1 MTWAEIVCSRGKG
14 ERALQEITPAATR
27 TPGSG
32 GFREA
37 TRELK
42 SLTGSLERKLL
53 LWLAARLPPW
63 VNSDHLT
70 ALGLLAMVAAGGC
83 YALSRRDPRWL
94 HLVNVL
100 LVVNWFGDSLDGTLA
115 RHRNRLRPRYGFYVD
130 HIVDMY
136 GFLAL
141 LAGLAV
147 SPYMSRWV
155 ALGLLVVYYM
165 LSIHIYLSTYTE
177 GVFKIAYGKVGGTE
191 LRLIMIVGNLL
202 LLVHP
207 RLTVAGRSYALYDLA
222 GALAIAG
229 LAVTLVVS
237 TLRSTR
243 RLYQLERLDPPAM
256 TRPSDAGPRP
266 S

>member
-1 MTWAEIVCSRGKG
+1 LYALGKQ
-14 ERALQEITPAATR
+14 ERSLQETTSKPAVPAA
-27 TPGSG
+27 PAAPG

-42 SLTGSLERKLL
+42 SLTGSLERRALY
-53 LWLAARLPPW
+53 WLAARLPPW

-70 ALGLLAMVAAGGC
+70 ALGLLAMVGAGAG
-83 YALSRRDPRWL
+83 YALTRYDARWL
-94 HLVNVL
+94 HAVNVL

-115 RHRNRLRPRYGFYVD
+115 RFRNRLRPRYGFYVD

-136 GFLAL
+136 AFFAL

-155 ALGLLVVYYM
+155 AFGLLVVYYM

-191 LRLIMIVGNLL
+191 LRLILIVGNLVL
-202 LLVHP
+202 LAQPYV
-207 RLTVAGRSYALYDLA
+207 TVDGRSFALYDVA
-222 GALAIAG
+222 GVLAIAG
-229 LAVTLVVS
+229 MAVTLIVS
-237 TLRSTR
+237 TVGSTR
-243 RLYQLERLDPPAM
+243 RLYELERLDPL
-256 TRPSDAGPRP
+256 AGPRP
-266 S
+266 KNAGPHPS

>member
-1 MTWAEIVCSRGKG
+1 LYAVGKQ
-14 ERALQEITPAATR
+14 ERALQEITSPTK
-27 TPGSG
+27 PPPG

-42 SLTGSLERKLL
+42 SLTGSLERKVLY
-53 LWLAARLPPW
+53 WLAARLPPW

-70 ALGLLAMVAAGGC
+70 VLGFLAMAAAGAC
-83 YALSRRDPRWL
+83 YALTLYDPRWL
-94 HLVNVL
+94 HAVNVF

-115 RHRNRLRPRYGFYVD
+115 RYRNRLRPRYGFYVD

-136 GFLAL
+136 GFLVL
-141 LAGLAV
+141 FAGLAV

-155 ALGLLVVYYM
+155 ASGLLVVYYM

-191 LRLIMIVGNLL
+191 LRLILIVGNLIL
-202 LLVHP
+202 LAHP
-207 RLTVAGRSYALYDLA
+207 RVTLAGRSYALYDVA
-222 GALAIAG
+222 GTLAIAG
-229 LAVTLVVS
+229 MAVTLVVS

-243 RLYQLERLDPPAM
+243 RLYELERNDGPAGP
-256 TRPSDAGPRP
+256 RAPDAGPRP

>member
-1 MTWAEIVCSRGKG
+1 
-14 ERALQEITPAATR
+14 LQENTSPAKA
-27 TPGSG
+27 PAPG
-32 GFREA
+32 GFPEA

-42 SLTGSLERKLL
+42 SLTGSLERRALY
-53 LWLAARLPPW
+53 WLAARLPPG

-70 ALGLLAMVAAGGC
+70 VLGFLAMVAAGAC
-83 YALSRRDPRWL
+83 YALTHYDPRWL
-94 HLVNVL
+94 HAVNLL

-141 LAGLAV
+141 LSGLGV

-191 LRLIMIVGNLL
+191 LRLILIVGNLV
-202 LLVHP
+202 LLVQP
-207 RLTVAGRSYALYDLA
+207 CLTLAGRSYALYDIA

-229 LAVTLVVS
+229 MAVTLVRS
-237 TLRSTR
+237 TLQSTR
-243 RLYQLERLDPPAM
+243 RLYELEKL
-256 TRPSDAGPRP
+256 
-266 S
+266 

>member
-1 MTWAEIVCSRGKG
+1 LYALPGK
-14 ERALQEITPAATR
+14 ERALQEIRPAAKAA
-27 TPGSG
+27 GSG

-42 SLTGSLERKLL
+42 SLTGSLELKALY
-53 LWLAARLPPW
+53 WLAARLPPW

-70 ALGLLAMVAAGGC
+70 VLGFLAMVAAGAC
-83 YALSRRDPRWL
+83 YALTRYDPIWL

-141 LAGLAV
+141 LGGLAV

-155 ALGLLVVYYM
+155 AFGLLVIYYM

-191 LRLIMIVGNLL
+191 LRLILIAGNFV
-202 LLVHP
+202 LLVQP
-207 RLTVAGRSYALYDLA
+207 CVPVAGRSYALYDLA
-222 GALAIAG
+222 GTLAIAG
-229 LAVTLVVS
+229 LAVTLVAS

-243 RLYQLERLDPPAM
+243 RLYRLERLDNPPTLRA
-256 TRPSDAGPRP
+256 SDAGPRP

>member
-1 MTWAEIVCSRGKG
+1 ME
-14 ERALQEITPAATR
+14 TP
-27 TPGSG
+27 SG

-42 SLTGSLERKLL
+42 SLTGAFEKKVLVA
-53 LWLAARLPPW
+53 LAARLPAS

-70 ALGLLAMVAAGGC
+70 LLGFVAMVAAGAA
-83 YALSRRDPRWL
+83 YALTRYDERWL
-94 HLVNVL
+94 HAVNVL

-136 GFLAL
+136 GFFALLSGLAL
-141 LAGLAV
+141 
-147 SPYMSRWV
+147 SPYMTRWV

-177 GVFKIAYGKVGGTE
+177 GIFKIAYGKVGGTE
-191 LRLIMIVGNLL
+191 LRIILIVGNLIL
-202 LLVHP
+202 LGNPYV
-207 RLTVAGRSYALYDLA
+207 TVGGQSYALYDVA
-222 GALAIAG
+222 GAFAIAG
-229 LAVTLVVS
+229 MAVTLVAS

-243 RLYQLERLDPPAM
+243 RLYELERLDPLPG
-256 TRPSDAGPRP
+256 RPSDAGSRP

>member
-1 MTWAEIVCSRGKG
+1 LYALAGK
-14 ERALQEITPAATR
+14 EDALPEITTPPAKAPAAAA
-27 TPGSG
+27 
-32 GFREA
+32 FREA
-37 TRELK
+37 SRELK
-42 SLTGSLERKLL
+42 SLTGSLERRALY
-53 LWLAARLPPW
+53 WLAARLPPW

-70 ALGLLAMVAAGGC
+70 ALGVLAMIAAGGC

-141 LAGLAV
+141 LAGLAL

-155 ALGLLVVYYM
+155 AFGLLVVYYM
-165 LSIHIYLSTYTE
+165 FSIHIYLSTYTE

-191 LRLIMIVGNLL
+191 LRLILIAGNLL
-202 LLVHP
+202 LLVQP
-207 RLTVAGRSYALYDLA
+207 CVTVAGRSYALYDLA
-222 GALAIAG
+222 GTLAIAG
-229 LAVTLVVS
+229 LAVTLVAATV
-237 TLRSTR
+237 RSTR
-243 RLYQLERLDPPAM
+243 RLYELERLDPPTAA
-256 TRPSDAGPRP
+256 RPSDAGPRP

>member
-1 MTWAEIVCSRGKG
+1 LYALAGK
-14 ERALQEITPAATR
+14 ERALQEITPAAKA
-27 TPGSG
+27 PGSG

-42 SLTGSLERKLL
+42 SLTGSLERKVLY
-53 LWLAARLPPW
+53 WFAARLPPW

-70 ALGLLAMVAAGGC
+70 VLGFLAMVAAGAC
-83 YALSRRDPRWL
+83 YAFTRYDPRWL
-94 HLVNVL
+94 HAVNVL

-115 RHRNRLRPRYGFYVD
+115 RHRNRSRPRYGFYVD

-141 LAGLAV
+141 LGGLAI

-155 ALGLLVVYYM
+155 AFGLLIVYYM

-191 LRLIMIVGNLL
+191 LRLILIAGNFV
-202 LLVHP
+202 LLVQP
-207 RLTVAGRSYALYDLA
+207 CVTVAGRCYALYDLA
-222 GALAIAG
+222 GTLAIAG
-229 LAVTLVVS
+229 VAVTLVAS
-237 TLRSTR
+237 TLGSTR
-243 RLYQLERLDPPAM
+243 RLYQLERLDAPAT
-256 TRPSDAGPRP
+256 TRSSDAGPRP

>member
-1 MTWAEIVCSRGKG
+1 MLSPNTQ
-14 ERALQEITPAATR
+14 ERPLQETTPPARPPA
-27 TPGSG
+27 PV

-42 SLTGSLERKLL
+42 SLTGSLERRVLY
-53 LWLAARLPPW
+53 WLAARLPPR

-70 ALGLLAMVAAGGC
+70 VLGFVAMVAAGAC
-83 YALSRRDPRWL
+83 YALTRYDPRWL
-94 HLVNVL
+94 HAVNVL

-136 GFLAL
+136 GFFALLGGLAL
-141 LAGLAV
+141 
-147 SPYMSRWV
+147 SPYMTRWI

-191 LRLIMIVGNLL
+191 LRLILIVGNLA
-202 LLVHP
+202 LLVQP
-207 RLTVAGRSYALYDLA
+207 TVTLAGRSYALYDVA

-229 LAVTLVVS
+229 MAVTLVSS
-237 TLRSTR
+237 TLGSTR
-243 RLYQLERLDPPAM
+243 RLYELEKIDSGAH
-256 TRPSDAGPRP
+256 PS
-266 S
+266 

>member
-1 MTWAEIVCSRGKG
+1 MEETTSAAKP
-14 ERALQEITPAATR
+14 PAT
-27 TPGSG
+27 G

-37 TRELK
+37 SRELK
-42 SLTGSLERKLL
+42 SLTGSLERRVLY
-53 LWLAARLPPW
+53 WLAARLPPW
-63 VNSDHLT
+63 VSSDHLT
-70 ALGLLAMVAAGGC
+70 LLGFLAMLAAGGC
-83 YALSRRDPRWL
+83 YALTRYDPRWL
-94 HLVNVL
+94 HAVNAL

-115 RHRNRLRPRYGFYVD
+115 RYRNRLRPRYGFYVD

-136 GFLAL
+136 GFFALLGGLAL
-141 LAGLAV
+141 
-147 SPYMSRWV
+147 SPYMTRWM

-191 LRLIMIVGNLL
+191 LRLILIVGNLV
-202 LLVHP
+202 LLVQP
-207 RLTVAGRSYALYDLA
+207 TVTIAGRAYELYDVA

-229 LAVTLVVS
+229 MAVTLVSS

-243 RLYQLERLDPPAM
+243 RLYELEKID
-256 TRPSDAGPRP
+256 SDPRP

>member
-1 MTWAEIVCSRGKG
+1 LYALGKQ
-14 ERALQEITPAATR
+14 ERALQETTSPAKPPA
-27 TPGSG
+27 PG

-42 SLTGSLERKLL
+42 SLTGSLERTVLY
-53 LWLAARLPPW
+53 WLAARLPPW

-70 ALGLLAMVAAGGC
+70 VLGFLAMVAAGGC
-83 YALSRRDPRWL
+83 YALTHYDPRWL
-94 HLVNVL
+94 HAVNLL

-141 LAGLAV
+141 LSGLAV

-155 ALGLLVVYYM
+155 AFGLLVVYYM

-191 LRLIMIVGNLL
+191 LRLILIVGNLVL
-202 LLVHP
+202 LGQP
-207 RLTVAGRSYALYDLA
+207 SLTLAGRSYALYDAA
-222 GALAIAG
+222 GVMAIAG
-229 LAVTLVVS
+229 MAVTLVSS
-237 TLRSTR
+237 TIGSTR
-243 RLYQLERLDPPAM
+243 RLYALEKIDSGPH
-256 TRPSDAGPRP
+256 PS
-266 S
+266 

>member
-1 MTWAEIVCSRGKG
+1 LYAVAKQG
-14 ERALQEITPAATR
+14 APLQERTSPAGTPPAPA
-27 TPGSG
+27 

-42 SLTGSLERKLL
+42 SLTASLERRVLY
-53 LWLAARLPPW
+53 WLAARLPPW
-63 VNSDHLT
+63 ANSDHLT
-70 ALGLLAMVAAGGC
+70 VLGFLAMVAAGAC
-83 YALSRRDPRWL
+83 YALTRYDPRWL

-115 RHRNRLRPRYGFYVD
+115 RHRSRLRPRYGFYVD

-141 LAGLAV
+141 LGGLAV

-155 ALGLLVVYYM
+155 AFGLLVIYYM

-191 LRLIMIVGNLL
+191 LRLILIAGNLV

-207 RLTVAGRSYALYDLA
+207 CLTVAGRSYALYDLA

-229 LAVTLVVS
+229 LAVTLVAS

-243 RLYQLERLDPPAM
+243 RLYQLERLDAPAKA
-256 TRPSDAGPRP
+256 RPSDAGPRP

>member
-1 MTWAEIVCSRGKG
+1 MG
-14 ERALQEITPAATR
+14 TP
-27 TPGSG
+27 SG

-42 SLTGSLERKLL
+42 SLTGSAEKRLL

-70 ALGLLAMVAAGGC
+70 GLGILAMVAAGAC
-83 YALSRRDPRWL
+83 YALTRYDARWL
-94 HLVNVL
+94 HAVNVL

-136 GFLAL
+136 GFFALLGGLAL
-141 LAGLAV
+141 

-191 LRLIMIVGNLL
+191 MRLGVIAGNLV
-202 LLVHP
+202 LLVKP
-207 RLTVAGRSYALYDLA
+207 CMTLGGRSYALYDVV
-222 GALAIAG
+222 GTVAIAAM
-229 LAVTLVVS
+229 AVTLLAS
-237 TLRSTR
+237 TWRSTR
-243 RLYQLERLDPPAM
+243 RLYELERLDPPAA
-256 TRPSDAGPRP
+256 RPPEAGPR
-266 S
+266 SS